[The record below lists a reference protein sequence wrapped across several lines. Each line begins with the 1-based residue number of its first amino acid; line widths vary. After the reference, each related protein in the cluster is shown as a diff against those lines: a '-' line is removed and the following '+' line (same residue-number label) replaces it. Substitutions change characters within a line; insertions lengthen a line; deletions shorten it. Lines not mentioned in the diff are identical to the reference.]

1 MLKFEDRQILDL
13 QSKQI
18 SLLIML
24 TEISDNKAL

>member
-1 MLKFEDRQILDL
+1 MLKLEDRQILDL

-24 TEISDNKAL
+24 TDISDNKAL